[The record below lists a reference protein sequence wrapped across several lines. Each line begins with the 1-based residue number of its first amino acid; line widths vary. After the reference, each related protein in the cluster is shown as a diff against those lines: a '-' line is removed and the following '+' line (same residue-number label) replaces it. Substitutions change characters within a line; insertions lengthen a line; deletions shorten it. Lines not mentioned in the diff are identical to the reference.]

1 MTEKEPVEVA
11 AEVIDPEPSRTEL
24 DVAFKPG
31 DIAANFDQMHR
42 MVDAILE
49 PYEGWEPSADSV
61 EDVKQCASERKYLNG
76 LAKQVDER
84 RKAVKAEYLKPLNE
98 FEAKA
103 NGVRDRIKEAA
114 DKLHAVEK
122 EADEYRRTERAN
134 ALMEHYEGF
143 AGLLAPVVPYERLA
157 DPKWLNKS
165 VTLKKAVE
173 ELEAR
178 VQKVAADWESL
189 KALGLEFH
197 DAAEAQFFRT
207 LDLGEAVA
215 YNAKLA
221 EDRRRIEEMQAAMAP
236 EPEPEPTPEPTPGPA
251 SADEWA
257 PQDQEI
263 LQQAY
268 APQPPIQPAPAYE
281 PAPEP
286 SVPMVMVVDAC
297 TVSQAKEIG
306 RFCGSIGVTGCF
318 KRGTL
323 REVFRKEFADGRQ

>member
-1 MTEKEPVEVA
+1 MTEKEPVE

-31 DIAANFDQMHR
+31 DIAANFEQMHR

-61 EDVKQCASERKYLNG
+61 EDVRQCASERKYLNG

-84 RKAVKAEYLKPLNE
+84 RKAVKAEYLKPLND

-114 DKLHAVEK
+114 DRLHAVEK
-122 EADEYRRTERAN
+122 EADEFRRTERAE
-134 ALMEHYEGF
+134 ALAEHYEGF

-157 DPKWLNKS
+157 DPRWLNKS
-165 VTLKKAVE
+165 VSLKKAVE
-173 ELEAR
+173 ELEAK

-197 DAAEAQFFRT
+197 DSAEAHFFRT

-236 EPEPEPTPEPTPGPA
+236 EPIPQPVREPEPAPMAEPEPIPA
-251 SADEWA
+251 
-257 PQDQEI
+257 
-263 LQQAY
+263 
-268 APQPPIQPAPAYE
+268 PPIQAAPAYTS
-281 PAPEP
+281 ATEP
-286 SVPMVMVVDAC
+286 SVPMVMVIDAC

-306 RFCGSIGVTGCF
+306 RFCGSIGVTGRF

-323 REVFRKEFADGRQ
+323 QEAYLNSCRQVTSLGC